1 MKKQWAQLGVLA
13 LCALSLAGC
22 TPSGP
27 DCDVSDLVQPLPSG
41 PMGDMIVTDLDTDLY
56 WSYGAGYECQPDGFE
71 LELATDSGFT
81 SIYAYGETGAYDTS
95 WEQTSP
101 PLPPGTEFWWRVA
114 GGMDDGVGGLDL
126 GPWSI
131 VAHFYTLPVCAPG
144 DGVAN
149 LVWPTDGEIVTTV
162 LPLLDWEW
170 SLADCVPEG
179 YRIDLYED
187 VEPASDILSGGT
199 GNPNTEWFPGDDL
212 LDCTAYRWFVT
223 PMVDDMLGTSSV
235 EWGFFIDVAGLCTGV
250 GGMVWHDECGLPTH
264 GPFPI
269 TPPPGCI
276 DDGLGG
282 YIGNGVIDAG
292 ETGIGGVT
300 LHIGAGPCPSTGL
313 ATAVTDPSGYYDFF
327 GLADGTYCISVDSL
341 ADGNDLVIIP
351 GGWSFPA
358 STSSLVSQEVVVTG
372 GTAADVNFGWDWQFL
387 PVPRTSGIVGTV
399 WHDECAVPYS
409 WSPGD
414 PLPTGCIDLGGGVLA
429 ADGIFDAHE
438 LGIQGVTLDLGFG
451 PCPSTGAY
459 TAITDI
465 DGVYEIPGLFDGT
478 YCVTVDA
485 LAHGN
490 DLVLIPG
497 DWTFPDRGVNPQ
509 EVEFNIVVPPE
520 GVDVGL
526 PIQNF
531 GWDYQFLPMPE
542 GEAMGET
549 KEGANCRTGPGYF
562 PVQWFLPEGTRM
574 HIEGR
579 EYHGEW
585 LKGLPEDLSVPCW
598 IMAEAVDLPIPVEQL
613 TILWE
618 PELLDGSISGYAYID
633 GNSNY
638 VRDVPPDGAVVGA
651 LITLKPGACPGT
663 GTGTV
668 AETQEKTGYYIF
680 SPVTP
685 GEYCVLRDMRQQTMY
700 PDYHDVTVLSGA
712 AVTGVNFRMPN
723 PYGP

>member
-1 MKKQWAQLGVLA
+1 MKKQWALLGALA
-13 LCALSLAGC
+13 LCAIALAGC
-22 TPSGP
+22 VPTGP
-27 DCDVSDLVQPLPSG
+27 DCDVGDLVQPIPSG
-41 PMGDMIVTDLDTDLY
+41 PLGNMIITAVHTELL
-56 WSYGAGYECQPDGFE
+56 WSYGAGHECQPDGFE

-81 SIYAYGETGAYDTS
+81 SIFAYGDTPAFDTS
-95 WEQTSP
+95 WTFP
-101 PLPPGTEFWWRVA
+101 PLTPATQFWWRVA
-114 GGMDDGVGGLDL
+114 GGIDDGMGGLDL

-131 VAHFYTLPVCAPG
+131 ASSFYTGPICAPG

-149 LVWPTDGEIVTTV
+149 LIWPTDGEIVTTV

-170 SLADCVPEG
+170 SLTDCVPEG

-187 VEPASDILSGGT
+187 VEPVSDILSGGT
-199 GNPNTEWFPGDDL
+199 GNPNTAWFPGDDL
-212 LDCTAYRWFVT
+212 LDCHAYRWFVT

-235 EWGFFIDVAGLCTGV
+235 EWGFYIDVGGLCTGV

-282 YIGNGVIDAG
+282 YIGNGVIDPG

-313 ATAVTDPSGYYDFF
+313 ATAVTDGFGHYDFF

-358 STSSLVSQEVVVTG
+358 ATTSLVSQEVVVSG

-387 PVPRTSGIVGTV
+387 PVPRTSGIAG
-399 WHDECAVPYS
+399 
-409 WSPGD
+409 GD
-414 PLPTGCIDLGGGVLA
+414 PLPTGCIDVGGGVLE
-429 ADGIFDAHE
+429 ADGIWDAHE

-459 TAITDI
+459 TTVTDI
-465 DGVYEIPGLFDGT
+465 DGNYLLPGLFDGT
-478 YCVTVDA
+478 YCVTVDS

-497 DWTFPDRGVNPQ
+497 SWTFPDRGVNPQ

-526 PIQNF
+526 PLQDF

-542 GEAMGET
+542 GESMGET
-549 KEGANCRTGPGYF
+549 KEGANCRTGPGFF

-574 HIEGR
+574 WIEGR
-579 EYHGEW
+579 EYDSEW
-585 LKGLPEDLSVPCW
+585 LKGLPEDLSVACW
-598 IMAEAVDLPIPVEQL
+598 ILAEKVDTLVPVEEL

-618 PELLDGSISGYAYID
+618 PELLDGSISGWLYKD
-633 GNSNY
+633 NNGNSIPDAGDDFDMK
-638 VRDVPPDGAVVGA
+638 VTMTLSPGLCTPTPPSGLTATTDGD
-651 LITLKPGACPGT
+651 
-663 GTGTV
+663 
-668 AETQEKTGYYIF
+668 GYFIF
-680 SPVTP
+680 PSVTP
-685 GEYCVLRDMRQQTMY
+685 GDYCLSHNSRYTYVPNIRN
-700 PDYHDVTVLSGA
+700 VTVLSGQSL
-712 AVTGVNFRMPN
+712 TNVNFRR
-723 PYGP
+723 